1 MASIFFSYS
10 HRDEELRNELETHL
24 ALLKRQ
30 GLVSTW
36 HDRRIGAGK
45 DFGSEISEN
54 LDAADL
60 ILLLVSPYFL
70 ASEYCYEVEMKR
82 ALERHNS
89 GGARVIPIIL
99 HPCDW
104 HGAPFGHLRATP
116 PDGKPISK
124 FANIHD
130 GFSAVAKDV
139 RAAVEEL
146 GGGAAEQQTPG
157 VFSRGERPHEKH
169 VNEPRSSNL
178 RVKKAFTDRDRDDFA
193 SATFEYVANFFENS
207 LTELEARN
215 PGTETRFTRLDARH
229 FTAAVYQ
236 HGEKRAACRIWLP
249 GSASFGGDIA
259 YAASDQ
265 GNDNTMNEWLSVT
278 DDGYSLL
285 LRSGGLAI
293 GANPEQGLTQ
303 QGAAEHLW
311 SMLIARL
318 Q

>member
-30 GLVSTW
+30 GLVRTW

-54 LDAADL
+54 LNRADV

-89 GGARVIPIIL
+89 GEARVIPIIL

-104 HGAPFGHLRATP
+104 HAAPFGHLRATP

-139 RAAVEEL
+139 RTAVEEL
-146 GGGAAEQQTPG
+146 GGSVQEAAG
-157 VFSRGERPHEKH
+157 VFPGSKRAHEKL
-169 VNEPRSSNL
+169 VNAPRTSNL
-178 RVKKAFTDRDRDDFA
+178 RVKKTFTDRDRDDFA

-229 FTAAVYQ
+229 FSAAVYQ
-236 HGEKRAACRIWLP
+236 QGEKRAACRIWLA
-249 GSASFGGDIA
+249 GRQSFGGDMA
-259 YAASDQ
+259 YAANDQ
-265 GNDNTMNEWLSVT
+265 GNDNTMNEWLTIT

-285 LRSGGLAI
+285 LRSGGLAM
-293 GANPEQGLTQ
+293 GANAEQGLTQ